1 MTWPRSPGARRIN
14 LILFGVGALG
24 ALVTR
29 CIAAGH
35 PRLAIVAAVDHDPA
49 KIGKRLGDLVPEAKE
64 GAEIVVAPDL
74 TTALRQA
81 PAAADLVLHMTVSEP
96 ELIESELMAAMER
109 RLDIVSASEAMFH
122 PALRHAAFASRI
134 DAAAR
139 AHGVTVT
146 GCGINPGF
154 VMDAVPLLLARATSG
169 ISAIRLSRLIDV
181 TGTGPG
187 DIQHVGY
194 GLTEPEFRAGIR
206 GGRIHG
212 HIGLPESFACLAER
226 LDLPLDRVEERWE
239 TTLAELPI
247 DSGTP
252 LLGMIQPGR
261 IVGIAQEAV
270 GYSGDRAILTA
281 RLTMFYQPWEFGLE
295 EADIIEIDG
304 AQNIRAAV
312 RPANVSL
319 FGAANVIV
327 NAALDVADAPPGL
340 LNHLDLPI
348 AGARRG
354 GWEAVLDPAR
364 PVEPGRIWLSRR
376 PYAGS

>member
-14 LILFGVGALG
+14 LVLFGVGALG

-49 KIGKRLGDLVPEAKE
+49 KIGRRLGDLVPEARE
-64 GAEIVVAPDL
+64 GADIVVAPDL
-74 TTALRQA
+74 ATALRN
-81 PAAADLVLHMTVSEP
+81 ADATPDLLLHMTVSEP
-96 ELIESELMAAMER
+96 ELIEPELMAAIER

-122 PALRHAAFASRI
+122 PALRHAAFAARI

-194 GLTEPEFRAGIR
+194 GLTEPEFRAGIAA
-206 GGRIHG
+206 GRIHG

-239 TTLAELPI
+239 TTLADRPI

-270 GYSGDRAILTA
+270 GYSGERAILTA

-304 AQNIRAAV
+304 AHKIRAAV

-348 AGARRG
+348 AGSRRG
-354 GWEAVLDPAR
+354 GWQAVLDPAR
-364 PVEPGRIWLSRR
+364 PAEPGRIWLSRR